1 MNKEI
6 IDEDGF
12 VTVYQTPTNAQLA
25 TQRLERKLNILR
37 LDAKNRGNYQMVQ
50 EIEECLLLLKIIKK

>member
-1 MNKEI
+1 MED
-6 IDEDGF
+6 IDDDGF
-12 VTVYQTPTNAQLA
+12 IAVHQSPTNTEIA

-37 LDAKNRGNYQMVQ
+37 LDAKNKNNYQMVQ